1 MTQHS
6 FKAVCFFDLDGTLLD
21 ARSQITSEVAAAM
34 QQLKANNVLPVIA
47 TGRTEIEVLEI
58 MKAANIESDIVMNGA
73 FIRVNGEIIHSDL
86 MTEELVARFTAAIHE
101 AGDQVSYYNE
111 AQIWSSGYNDELIS
125 AYKFIHTETPPID
138 PEGYKDK
145 PVNMLLVLGK
155 GNDEFYQE
163 RFPELQ
169 FYRNSPYS
177 IDTVKKPTSKGNAVG
192 ILKEKMQLGDIPTYG
207 FGDGPNDFA
216 LLEACDVKIAM
227 GNAKEELK
235 AIADFVTKKNT
246 EGGIVHALKHFQLI

>member
-1 MTQHS
+1 MTLEK

-21 ARSQITSEVAAAM
+21 AQSTITPEVATAM
-34 QQLKANNVLPVIA
+34 EQLKANNVLPVIA
-47 TGRTEIEVLEI
+47 TGRTEIEIKEI
-58 MKAANIESDIVMNGA
+58 MKAAKIESNIVMNGA
-73 FIRVNGEIIHSDL
+73 FIRVNGEVIHSDL
-86 MTEELVARFTAAIHE
+86 MEVDLITRFTAAIHE

-111 AQIWSSGYNDELIS
+111 AQIWSSGCNDEMTA
-125 AYKFIHTETPPID
+125 AYQFIHSETPPID
-138 PEGYKDK
+138 PDAYKER

-177 IDTVKKPTSKGNAVG
+177 IDTVKKPTSKGTAVG
-192 ILKEKMQLGDIPTYG
+192 ILKEKLQLEKTPTYG
-207 FGDGPNDFA
+207 FGDGPNDIA
-216 LLEACDVKIAM
+216 LLSACDVKIAM
-227 GNAKEELK
+227 GNAKDELK

-246 EGGIVHALKHFQLI
+246 EGGIAHALKHFQLI